1 MRNCYVFLRVW
12 EILVLDSLTDI
23 HSYGFLWIPMDSY
36 GFLWIPV
43 DSYGFLWIPMDSCGF
58 LWILWISW
66 LCLVIVHLFEDS
78 LVVKCNG
85 SLWCFAVWAIFVQAL
100 NASKFR

>member
-36 GFLWIPV
+36 GFP
-43 DSYGFLWIPMDSCGF
+43 WIPMDSCGF

-66 LCLVIVHLFEDS
+66 LCLVIVYLFEDS

-85 SLWCFAVWAIFVQAL
+85 SLWSFAVWAIFVQGP
-100 NASKFR
+100 KCI